1 MSETALDSLTS
12 TVEKARA
19 LQNKFDILQLRTA
32 HQAIEAKTL
41 APQFWQQ
48 ADAQEIMSDLNAAQ
62 ETLHTATSLQEAVAD
77 VELIQTLLATTAEG
91 SDDYQDLE
99 QQLLASLKK
108 LTKLVTSITLRQ
120 YLSGPYDSFGAIIS
134 IHSGQ
139 GGTEAMDWADMLR
152 RMYLRYF
159 ERKGWKYELLSESR
173 GDEAGIKS
181 AEYEVRGPL
190 LYGYFKRER
199 GTHRLVRQSP
209 FNADNLRQ
217 TSFALISVL
226 PLVPASEKSIEV
238 DEKDLEWQ
246 FSRAGGAGGQ
256 NVNKVNTAVELTHKP
271 SGIVVRCR
279 EERSQVQ
286 NKERALQ
293 KLRAE
298 LAVREEELRE
308 KSLAKEKGA
317 HSHASW
323 GNQIRNYV
331 LHPYKQIKD
340 VRTEV
345 VRTDVQAVLD
355 GDLDEFIEAGLS
367 L

>member
-1 MSETALDSLTS
+1 MIEI
-12 TVEKARA
+12 EKARTLLSDLDISELQENHKA
-19 LQNKFDILQLRTA
+19 L
-32 HQAIEAKTL
+32 ESKTL
-41 APQFWQQ
+41 EPDFWQR
-48 ADAQEIMSDLNAAQ
+48 ADAQDVMGELSYAKEQLD
-62 ETLHTATSLQEAVAD
+62 TATALQAAVAD
-77 VELIQTLLATTAEG
+77 LELIEILLGSSEEN
-91 SDDYQDLE
+91 SDDAQDLNN
-99 QQLLASLKK
+99 QLEASQAK
-108 LTKLVTSITLRQ
+108 LDKLVRKVTLQQ
-120 YLSGPYDSFGAIIS
+120 YLSGPYDNFGAILS

-152 RMYLRYF
+152 RMYVRYF
-159 ERKGWKYELLSESR
+159 ERKGWKFELLSESR
-173 GDEAGIKS
+173 GEEAGIKS
-181 AEYEVRGPL
+181 AEYEVRGPFV
-190 LYGYFKRER
+190 YGYLKHER

-209 FNADNLRQ
+209 FNADGLRQ
-217 TSFALISVL
+217 TSFALTSIL
-226 PLVPASEKSIEV
+226 PLIPESEKSVVVE
-238 DEKDLEWQ
+238 DGDLEWQ

-256 NVNKVNTAVELTHKP
+256 NVNKVSSAVELTHKP
-271 SGIVVRCR
+271 TGIVVRCR

-298 LAVREEELRE
+298 LAFREEAVREE
-308 KSLAKEKGA
+308 SIAKEKGA

-345 VRTDVQAVLD
+345 VRTDVQVVLD
-355 GDLDEFIEAGLS
+355 GDLDEFVEAGLS

>member
-1 MSETALDSLTS
+1 MIDL
-12 TVEKARA
+12 EKAHA
-19 LQNKFDILQLRTA
+19 LLSNLDISALA
-32 HQAIEAKTL
+32 ADHQALEAKTL
-41 APQFWQQ
+41 ESDFWQK
-48 ADAQEIMSDLNAAQ
+48 ADAQDIMGELSYAQ
-62 ETLHTATSLQEAVAD
+62 EQLNTATALKTGVED
-77 VELIQTLLATTAEG
+77 LELIQTLLESTTEDSADAIELQKQLAE
-91 SDDYQDLE
+91 SQANLD
-99 QQLLASLKK
+99 
-108 LTKLVTSITLRQ
+108 KLVRKVTLQQ
-120 YLSGPYDSFGAIIS
+120 YLSGPYDSFGAILS
-134 IHSGQ
+134 VHSGQ
-139 GGTEAMDWADMLR
+139 GGTEAMDWADMLS

-159 ERKGWKYELLSESR
+159 ERKGWKCELLSESR
-173 GDEAGIKS
+173 GEEAGIKS
-181 AEYEVRGPL
+181 AEYEVRGPFV
-190 LYGYFKRER
+190 YGYLKHER

-209 FNADNLRQ
+209 FNADGLRQ
-217 TSFALISVL
+217 TSFALTSVL
-226 PLVPASEKSIEV
+226 PLIPESEKSVLI
-238 DEKDLEWQ
+238 DDKDLEWQ

-271 SGIVVRCR
+271 TGIVVRCR

-298 LAVREEELRE
+298 LAFREETERE
-308 KSLAKEKGA
+308 ASIAKEKGA

-345 VRTDVQAVLD
+345 VRTDVQAILD
-355 GDLDEFIEAGLS
+355 GDLDEFIEAELR

>member
-1 MSETALDSLTS
+1 MIEI
-12 TVEKARA
+12 EKARTLLSDLDISV
-19 LQNKFDILQLRTA
+19 LQAN
-32 HQAIEAKTL
+32 HQTLEAKTL
-41 APQFWQQ
+41 KPDFWQRG
-48 ADAQEIMSDLNAAQ
+48 DAQDIMGELSYAKEQLD
-62 ETLHTATSLQEAVAD
+62 TATALQAAVAD
-77 VELIQTLLATTAEG
+77 LELIQTLISSSEEG
-91 SDDYQDLE
+91 SDDAQDLNN
-99 QQLLASLKK
+99 QLEASQAQLD
-108 LTKLVTSITLRQ
+108 KLVRKVTLQQ
-120 YLSGPYDSFGAIIS
+120 YLSGPYDNYGAILS

-152 RMYLRYF
+152 RMYVRYF
-159 ERKGWKYELLSESR
+159 ERKGWKFELLSESR
-173 GDEAGIKS
+173 GEEAGIKS
-181 AEYEVRGPL
+181 AEYEVRGPFV
-190 LYGYFKRER
+190 YGYLKHER

-209 FNADNLRQ
+209 FNADGLRQ
-217 TSFALISVL
+217 TSFALTSVL
-226 PLVPASEKSIEV
+226 PLIPESEKSIAVE
-238 DEKDLEWQ
+238 DGDLEWQ

-256 NVNKVNTAVELTHKP
+256 NVNKVSSAVELTHKP
-271 SGIVVRCR
+271 TGIVVRCR

-298 LAVREEELRE
+298 LAFREETARE
-308 KSLAKEKGA
+308 ESLAKEKGA

-345 VRTDVQAVLD
+345 VRTDVQVVLD
-355 GDLDEFIEAGLS
+355 GDLDEFVEAELS

>member
-1 MSETALDSLTS
+1 MTDMSDIKKAKMLLAELNIS
-12 TVEKARA
+12 TLRA
-19 LQNKFDILQLRTA
+19 N
-32 HQAIEAKTL
+32 HQALEAKTL
-41 APQFWQQ
+41 TPQFWQQ
-48 ADAQEIMSDLNAAQ
+48 ADAQEILTQLNFAQ
-62 ETLHTATSLQEAVAD
+62 EQLNMATELEAALAD
-77 VELIQTLLATTAEG
+77 VELLETLLASASEG
-91 SDDYQDLE
+91 SDDFLDLE
-99 QQLLASLKK
+99 EQLITS
-108 LTKLVTSITLRQ
+108 TKRLDKHFHRVTLQQ
-120 YLSGPYDSFGAIIS
+120 YLSGPYDGFGAIIA

-152 RMYLRYF
+152 RMYVRYF
-159 ERKGWKYELLSESR
+159 ERKNWKFELLSESR
-173 GDEAGIKS
+173 GEEAGIKS
-181 AEYEVRGPL
+181 AEYEVRGPFV
-190 LYGYFKRER
+190 YGYLKHER

-209 FNADNLRQ
+209 FNADGLRQ
-217 TSFALISVL
+217 TSFALLAVL
-226 PLVPASEKSIEV
+226 PLIPESEKSVSIE
-238 DEKDLEWQ
+238 DGDLEWQ

-256 NVNKVNTAVELTHKP
+256 NVNKVSSAVELTHKP
-271 SGIVVRCR
+271 TGIVVRCR

-298 LAVREEELRE
+298 LAFREETARE
-308 KSLAKEKGA
+308 ESLAKEKGA

-340 VRTEV
+340 VRTSV

-355 GDLDEFIEAGLS
+355 GDLDEFVEAELA